1 MQAGIENKEIDKE
14 GESAYASRNETNR
27 NHRNFLLKWTGTS
40 RQRVDGAVSKKLA
53 TATVTG
59 RDTARA
65 LESCTWRFEGAAEA
79 DVEITLV

>member
-1 MQAGIENKEIDKE
+1 MKEKEHVQAETKLIVTIGI
-14 GESAYASRNETNR
+14 
-27 NHRNFLLKWTGTS
+27 FLLKWAGTS

-65 LESCTWRFEGAAEA
+65 LQSCAWRFADAAEA